1 MDRGAWWATVQGVT
15 KSWTWLKWLS
25 THAHLLNLCCWWC
38 LQFEGSLNITKQWWL
53 LIFSYLFLKTPVGP
67 ATRKT
72 LAYKSIFPFK
82 ISPPRYWMYSKS
94 SWLLLAKPRFK
105 ICLYRCHPAPPQQ
118 DPLWLGLWADP
129 GLVSFRHSLP
139 FPHSALFQGGEGG
152 VLTFVDDISK
162 TSVSYAFW
170 LGRGKRNWGLF
181 PLHPLYLKLPKHK
194 LQHRNL
200 PIFHKSLF
208 FPTSVLW
215 SVTLKHSLPE
225 KS

>member
-1 MDRGAWWATVQGVT
+1 MGDVSSIPGSGRSPGGGHGNPLQYSCLEDIMDRGAWWATVQGVT

-82 ISPPRYWMYSKS
+82 ISPPQYWMYSKS

-105 ICLYRCHPAPPQQ
+105 ICLQVPSRSSTTGPLMIRALSWSWSGFLPSFPALP
-118 DPLWLGLWADP
+118 
-129 GLVSFRHSLP
+129 SFC
-139 FPHSALFQGGEGG
+139 
-152 VLTFVDDISK
+152 
-162 TSVSYAFW
+162 SVS
-170 LGRGKRNWGLF
+170 GRWGWGADLCR
-181 PLHPLYLKLPKHK
+181 LYFKDLCVICFLAG
-194 LQHRNL
+194 QG
-200 PIFHKSLF
+200 
-208 FPTSVLW
+208 
-215 SVTLKHSLPE
+215 
-225 KS
+225 